1 MVEVDSSTARL
12 LLYCMTVSPR
22 IRLGFRNRKLKMRT
36 SRKSPKLLIPEAYIG
51 KVIRYQIAVQVV
63 TSIYFR
69 GQKIE

>member
-36 SRKSPKLLIPEAYIG
+36 NRIKLHIPEAYIA

>member
-12 LLYCMTVSPR
+12 LLYCMAVSPR
-22 IRLGFRNRKLKMRT
+22 IRLGFRNRKLKMWT
-36 SRKSPKLLIPEAYIG
+36 SRKKPKITYSG
-51 KVIRYQIAVQVV
+51 GIRYHIAVQVV

>member
-36 SRKSPKLLIPEAYIG
+36 NSIKLHIPEAYIA

>member
-36 SRKSPKLLIPEAYIG
+36 NSIKLLIPEAYIG

>member
-22 IRLGFRNRKLKMRT
+22 IRLGFRNRKLKMGTNRI
-36 SRKSPKLLIPEAYIG
+36 KLHIPEAYIG

>member
-1 MVEVDSSTARL
+1 MLEVDSSTARL

-22 IRLGFRNRKLKMRT
+22 IRLGFRNRKLKMED
-36 SRKSPKLLIPEAYIG
+36 KQEKPKITYSGGI
-51 KVIRYQIAVQVV
+51 KYQIAVQVV